1 MSAMSSGRHSAT
13 LPPTAS
19 EGQGGDAPGR
29 PDILAL
35 EAVERALASSNPRAL
50 DIPGYRHAA
59 VLVPLLDTDDGLELL
74 LTVRSA
80 HLRSHAGQ
88 IALPGGRLEPGEDF
102 IDAALRETAE
112 EVGLAVDRDDVIGVL
127 SDHPSPAGFV
137 ARPVVASVP
146 WPQDMTLDPGEVAE
160 AFTVPLDE
168 LRAVAP
174 SSQLVSLDQY
184 QRRIYAYRWGPRNI
198 WGFTG
203 NVIRNLFDVLDGRD
217 EDPFSG

>member
-1 MSAMSSGRHSAT
+1 MSGMASGPHSSTVARAAAGA
-13 LPPTAS
+13 AGG
-19 EGQGGDAPGR
+19 EAQGGLT
-29 PDILAL
+29 LA
-35 EAVERALASSNPRAL
+35 EVERAMARSDPRAL

-59 VLVPLLDTDDGLELL
+59 VLVPLLETEEGLGLL

-80 HLRSHAGQ
+80 TLRSHAGQ

-102 IDAALRETAE
+102 VAAALRETEE

-137 ARPVVASVP
+137 ARPVVARVP
-146 WPQDMTLDPGEVAE
+146 WPQELTLDPGEVAE

-184 QRRIYAYRWGPRNI
+184 QRRIFAYRWGARNI

-203 NVIRNLFDVLDGRD
+203 NVIRNLFDVIDGRED
-217 EDPFSG
+217 DPFHS